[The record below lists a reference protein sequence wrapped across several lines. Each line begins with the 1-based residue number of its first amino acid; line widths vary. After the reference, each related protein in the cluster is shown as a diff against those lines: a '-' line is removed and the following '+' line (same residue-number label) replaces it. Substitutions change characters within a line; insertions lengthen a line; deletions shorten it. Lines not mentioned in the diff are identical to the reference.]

1 MIYIQSNNEKT
12 LPHHFDCACGLYG
25 AMDLGVDYKLV
36 TFDEVSS
43 GKFDAL
49 IKRNLFIGS
58 VEFMN
63 EVFFRV
69 GKKVNAIENTTRPFQ
84 VTSLGDALSRGK
96 AGERMFIKP
105 KEIKLFTGFVL
116 DGFNY
121 PSIES
126 LPQDT
131 EVFVY
136 DEFGRSIL
144 SEWRI
149 YVHKDEI
156 IDVRNYSG
164 DVMTFPNF
172 NFVSSIIHDYGE
184 NLPVSYTID
193 VGILTYT
200 QENVVIEFN
209 DMWAIGNYG
218 IPNDLYVKLLRS
230 RYEQIMT

>member
-25 AMDLGVDYKLV
+25 AMDLGMDYRLT
-36 TFDEVSS
+36 TFDEVLS
-43 GKFDAL
+43 GKFDTL

-63 EVFFRV
+63 EVFSRV

-84 VTSLGDALSRGK
+84 VTSLGEALLRGK
-96 AGERMFIKP
+96 SGEKIFIKP

-116 DGFNY
+116 DGYNY

-136 DEFGRSIL
+136 DAFDRSIL

-149 YVHKDEI
+149 YVHKGEI
-156 IDVRNYSG
+156 IDARNYAG
-164 DVMTFPNF
+164 DVMTLPDINF
-172 NFVSSIIHDYGE
+172 ITHIINTYGKD
-184 NLPVSYTID
+184 LPVAYTID

-218 IPNDLYVKLLRS
+218 IPNDLYIKLLRS
-230 RYEQIMT
+230 RYEQIMS